1 MIPLL
6 LALIHVVSLPPTRPL
21 SQHHLPLFL
30 PFLLFIIFP
39 IDFISTPISQ
49 SVPPLQPKL
58 PLFHHIVPPEDI
70 LWLPFDSITTSL
82 DSLLSHWPANSVRH
96 YIFETDFRH
105 YHLSTFLSPS
115 PPPQYTTLSH
125 LSYHPQLLKNIT
137 VDLPLFETL
146 PVALPVALPMELP
159 MALPT
164 ALPMALPTELPMALP
179 TALSIVSRLILTHGI
194 TLGTT
199 LGTTLDTTLGTT
211 LGITNGTTHVTTNR
225 FSSCT
230 LSPYPDTSLPFHFYC
245 ITGNYCTYHP
255 LLYHTH
261 SVWIKIIPSTS

>member
-105 YHLSTFLSPS
+105 YHLSTFL
-115 PPPQYTTLSH
+115 
-125 LSYHPQLLKNIT
+125 
-137 VDLPLFETL
+137 
-146 PVALPVALPMELP
+146 
-159 MALPT
+159 
-164 ALPMALPTELPMALP
+164 
-179 TALSIVSRLILTHGI
+179 
-194 TLGTT
+194 
-199 LGTTLDTTLGTT
+199 
-211 LGITNGTTHVTTNR
+211 
-225 FSSCT
+225 
-230 LSPYPDTSLPFHFYC
+230 
-245 ITGNYCTYHP
+245 
-255 LLYHTH
+255 
-261 SVWIKIIPSTS
+261 